1 MSTKQFLNQ
10 TLHSKVQAGEVVLVV
25 VVGGVVLGRRWPV
38 ALRPL
43 GLADPSEGSCYIC
56 VEGKKLLL

>member
-1 MSTKQFLNQ
+1 M
-10 TLHSKVQAGEVVLVV
+10 
-25 VVGGVVLGRRWPV
+25 LGRRWPV

>member
-1 MSTKQFLNQ
+1 MTVKSPKQFLNQ
-10 TLHSKVQAGEVVLVV
+10 MLQSKVQAGEVV
-25 VVGGVVLGRRWPV
+25 VLGVGVGAGLGHRWPV

-56 VEGKKLLL
+56 GED

>member
-25 VVGGVVLGRRWPV
+25 VVGGGCAWPQV
-38 ALRPL
+38 ACGFEAPW
-43 GLADPSEGSCYIC
+43 AC
-56 VEGKKLLL
+56 

>member
-10 TLHSKVQAGEVVLVV
+10 TLHSKVQAGDVVLVV
-25 VVGGVVLGRRWPV
+25 VGVGFVLGRRWPV

-56 VEGKKLLL
+56 VKGKKLLL